1 MTTIIFLVLIIIVII
16 IAIVI
21 SVVEPSSREAHHT
34 GVNVDR
40 VDGQIGVVVLEEADE
55 LAATYAGQKRGGV
68 GGRVGGREGGEGR
81 GERRGWG

>member
-1 MTTIIFLVLIIIVII
+1 MTTILLLVFTIIVII
-16 IAIVI
+16 LLVVI

-55 LAATYAGQKRGGV
+55 LAATYAGQKRGGESR
-68 GGRVGGREGGEGR
+68 GGV
-81 GERRGWG
+81 RRGWG